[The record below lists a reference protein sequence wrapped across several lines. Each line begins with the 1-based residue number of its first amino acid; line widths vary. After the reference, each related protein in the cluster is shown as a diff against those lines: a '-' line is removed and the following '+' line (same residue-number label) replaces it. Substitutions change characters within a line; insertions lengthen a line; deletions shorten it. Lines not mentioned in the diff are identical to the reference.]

1 MIIYTVNNYL
11 FAINTKMLLQ
21 FNPNQDKKILYYED

>member
-21 FNPNQDKKILYYED
+21 LNPNQDKKILYYED